1 VFLKFNEEGGL
12 LAKKHK
18 SEVEQ
23 ELKISLTKEDLE
35 KVFKFFAEEVK
46 KTEIRHKFMPRDYY
60 DTEKLEMQDAKV
72 SLRVQYKAGKNGAL
86 GSYEQTVKFAL
97 TPDSEAD
104 QEALYRKECKDTLDN
119 KAPDMELVDDPEAI
133 EAIKPFKNKSLKHI
147 FTAAIERRYFNVEV
161 GKGKKW
167 GEVELAFDVGKI
179 TLPDYDGIEEPLAE
193 IEIEIKKGS
202 PKAIAAIKEQIFK
215 IAPSARVQHE
225 DKSAQGSNL
234 YRTAARKHAPKG
246 P

>member
-1 VFLKFNEEGGL
+1 M
-12 LAKKHK
+12 AKKHK

-35 KVFKFFAEEVK
+35 KVFKFFADEVK
-46 KTEIRHKFMPRDYY
+46 KAEIQHKFMPRDYY
-60 DTEKLEMQDAKV
+60 DTDALEMQDAKV
-72 SLRVQYKAGKNGAL
+72 SLRVQYKPGKNGAL

-97 TPDSEAD
+97 TPDTEAD

-119 KAPDMELVDDPEAI
+119 NAPDMDLVDDKEAVD
-133 EAIKPFKNKSLKHI
+133 AVKPFKNKKLKHI

-179 TLPDYDGIEEPLAE
+179 TLPVYACVVQPLAE
-193 IEIEIKKGS
+193 IEIEIKTGS
-202 PKAIAAIKEQIFK
+202 PKAIAAIKDKIFK
-215 IAPSARVQHE
+215 IAPSARVQQE
-225 DKSAQGSNL
+225 DKSAQGSKL
-234 YRTAARKHAPKG
+234 YRDAARNRAPKIS
-246 P
+246 